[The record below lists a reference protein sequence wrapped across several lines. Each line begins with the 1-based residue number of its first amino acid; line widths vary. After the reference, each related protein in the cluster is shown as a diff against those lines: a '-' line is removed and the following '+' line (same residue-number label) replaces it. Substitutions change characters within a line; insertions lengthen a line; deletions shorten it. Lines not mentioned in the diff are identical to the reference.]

1 MIVSRSSNNQD
12 SFSMDE
18 LEYENLP
25 PSSPLIPK
33 LLLGLLLVTAF
44 ALRAWQPQHI
54 SVEHFD
60 EGVYASNFY
69 SSHLDFR
76 YPDQHL
82 YAPPL
87 FPAILEWVLIL
98 TGNPHAVVWVNIVL
112 GTALVAVIW
121 WLTMLMAGKEA
132 ALAAAAVATFNDF
145 LIQYSR
151 AALTDTPVCLFM
163 VLAVACGLIAYRD
176 RHSIAAM
183 GAAIFT
189 SAAWWTKYNGWLPL
203 AVLGAGLAGWIVFER
218 PKRSEWQP
226 RIGTFLFIAIGAFLL
241 WSPFLW
247 SLQEFGG
254 YSAVAK
260 NHAGYVVG
268 FSGWWD
274 SAVRQFENQHFY
286 STLTM
291 FSVLVAGS
299 LVQFLRRPQISQWN
313 RKFWFLIFL
322 IILICTIEKPIVL
335 LLLIAI
341 DGIRKNKEIER
352 LGFWMLA
359 AWFLGLLVFTPT
371 YRPYPR
377 LMMPFMISTF
387 IAIGLGLATHLK
399 STLDQS
405 EFQSGVRLVHR
416 FGLLGLCLFFTFK
429 SGVGESIYQDRSQ
442 FKTISSQIIE
452 EMQTSAR
459 TSKQL
464 GDLNAIVYVIG
475 EPGLYYHLASQSS
488 GRFEFIAQPGSNLA
502 MLKPK
507 LNEPELPTFL
517 VLGPHALEEMQELS
531 KQSEMAELI
540 EEFSYHPSDLVLLD
554 DFPPGDLEENRTQPV
569 ELWKFTRH

>member
-1 MIVSRSSNNQD
+1 
-12 SFSMDE
+12 MDE
-18 LEYENLP
+18 LENENLP
-25 PSSPLIPK
+25 PSSPMIPK

-44 ALRAWQPQHI
+44 ALRAWQLQHI

-69 SSHLDFR
+69 ASHLDFR

-112 GTALVAVIW
+112 GTALVAAIW
-121 WLTMLMAGKEA
+121 WLTKLIAGKEA

-151 AALTDTPVCLFM
+151 AVLTDTPVCLFM
-163 VLAVACGLIAYRD
+163 VLAVACGSIAFRD
-176 RHSIAAM
+176 RHSIAAI
-183 GAAIFT
+183 GAALFT
-189 SAAWWTKYNGWLPL
+189 AAAWWTKYNGWLPL
-203 AVLGAGLAGWIVFER
+203 AILGAGLAGWIVFDR

-226 RIGTFLFIAIGAFLL
+226 RIGTLLFIACGAFLL

-274 SAVRQFENQHFY
+274 SASRQLENQHFY

-291 FSVLVAGS
+291 FGVLVAGC
-299 LVQFLRRPQISQWN
+299 LIQFVRQPQISQWN

-322 IILICTIEKPIVL
+322 LILICTIEKPFIL

-341 DGIRKNKEIER
+341 DGLRKNKEIER
-352 LGFWMLA
+352 HGFWILA
-359 AWFLGLLVFTPT
+359 AWLIGLLVFTPT

-377 LMMPFMISTF
+377 LMMPFMISIF
-387 IAIGLGLATHLK
+387 IATGLGLAAHLK
-399 STLDQS
+399 FTLDQS
-405 EFQSGVRLVHR
+405 EVQSGVRLIRR

-429 SGVGESIYQDRSQ
+429 SGVGESTYQNRSQ
-442 FKTISSQIIE
+442 FKDISTAIVY
-452 EMQTSAR
+452 EMQSSAG
-459 TSKQL
+459 TTKQL

-488 GRFEFIAQPGSNLA
+488 LRFEFIAQPGSNLA
-502 MLKPK
+502 MLMPK

-517 VLGPHALEEMQELS
+517 VLGPHALEEMQELK
-531 KQSEMAELI
+531 KQSELAKLI
-540 EEFSYHPSDLVLLD
+540 EEFSYQPSDLVLLD
-554 DFPPGDLEENRTQPV
+554 DFPPKHLEENRQQTV
-569 ELWKFTRH
+569 ELWKLTRP